1 MLKSSVGTAIATDV
15 AAGGRVG
22 ISVGADW
29 AWTTAPREA
38 ALGAAAALAAA
49 AAFGA
54 VGCGRGVG
62 MGLAVLSA
70 GRVALGVDNGD
81 VWLFDPTDVAGGTV
95 GGAAWVGCAAPMTE
109 IVNSL
114 RA

>member
-22 ISVGADW
+22 ISVGADA

-38 ALGAAAALAAA
+38 ALGAAAVLAAA

-62 MGLAVLSA
+62 MGLAVLSG
-70 GRVALGVDNGD
+70 GRVAIGVGSGD
-81 VWLFDPTDVAGGTV
+81 VWLFDPADVAGGAV
-95 GGAAWVGCAAPMTE
+95 GGAGWVGCAAPMTE

>member
-38 ALGAAAALAAA
+38 ALAAA

-62 MGLAVLSA
+62 MGLAVLSG
-70 GRVALGVDNGD
+70 GRVAIGVGSGD
-81 VWLFDPTDVAGGTV
+81 VWLFDPTDVAGGAV
-95 GGAAWVGCAAPMTE
+95 GGAGWVGCAAPMTE